1 MAVRNCRRRGDGF
14 AHPHEEQDPT
24 EDREGAQVRR
34 DGVEGADDE
43 GQPGDRETGAGDRSG
58 QPAQLGQGATV
69 DPDQDGGNEDD
80 DDDDVEQVHRREG

>member
-1 MAVRNCRRRGDGF
+1 MTGVAGTGTVVGVVTNR
-14 AHPHEEQDPT
+14 
-24 EDREGAQVRR
+24 AQVRR